1 MIKAFVYIRTAVK
14 SVATPRV
21 TANVAIIV
29 LWMFSESTELGVT
42 PGEGAG
48 RAITME
54 NMRVA
59 SYNKQVN
66 RDI

>member
-1 MIKAFVYIRTAVK
+1 MKAFVYIRTAVK

-29 LWMFSESTELGVT
+29 LWMFSESIELAVT
-42 PGEGAG
+42 PSGGCG
-48 RAITME
+48 RVITMV

-59 SYNKQVN
+59 SSITKFQ
-66 RDI
+66 